1 VVGSKLTHYRV
12 IWLLA
17 LLVSASACESPR
29 VDKLEKDMQALR
41 AEVQAL
47 KEPKASLESQPSP

>member
-1 VVGSKLTHYRV
+1 
-12 IWLLA
+12 LA